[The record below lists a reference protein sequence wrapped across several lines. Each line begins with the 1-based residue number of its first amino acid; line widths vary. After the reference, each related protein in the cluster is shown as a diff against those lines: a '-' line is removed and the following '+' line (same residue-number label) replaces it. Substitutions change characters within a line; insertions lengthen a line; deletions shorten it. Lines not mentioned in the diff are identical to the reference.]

1 MWRRNAVGDSVCN
14 ACGLYFRLNGV
25 NRPVAMRKE
34 SIRTRKRR
42 TKSLASMPSNT
53 PEDYAINNEYR
64 LNEPQVRSDMDLNAG
79 TSGTLSRPNAFLYPN
94 YNGSQT
100 ENPIPHS
107 HNNNHNNANNNNNNN
122 PGYYPFSS
130 ESFRYHS
137 SHPHHSHPHHSHP
150 HHSHLQQS
158 MATHPTYPSS
168 SPINYPYLPQ
178 NIVSANN
185 AFILEG
191 GVGQHHR
198 FSCHLNESINNNCD
212 AILSH
217 ESGSVSNRSHESV

>member
-53 PEDYAINNEYR
+53 PEDYVMNNEYR
-64 LNEPQVRSDMDLNAG
+64 LNEPQVRSDIDLSAG
-79 TSGTLSRPNAFLYPN
+79 TSATLSRPNAFLYPN

-100 ENPIPHS
+100 DNPIPHS
-107 HNNNHNNANNNNNNN
+107 HSNNHNNNHSNNHNNANNNN

-137 SHPHHSHPHHSHP
+137 SHPHHSHPHHSH
-150 HHSHLQQS
+150 LQQS
-158 MATHPTYPSS
+158 MAPHSSYPSS

-198 FSCHLNESINNNCD
+198 FSCHLNESITNNCD